1 MSADAFIRCSI
12 GGGCL
17 VGKKKKEKIYGVKI
31 ALSYKNGRIWEGLW
45 KKINLTFYTQIS
57 WPPYVPSHSKKVI
70 NSDSPSSLETS
81 HILQR
86 FG

>member
-31 ALSYKNGRIWEGLW
+31 ALSYKNGRI
-45 KKINLTFYTQIS
+45 
-57 WPPYVPSHSKKVI
+57 
-70 NSDSPSSLETS
+70 
-81 HILQR
+81 
-86 FG
+86 